1 MDRISLNE
9 RNADIRAQEIR
20 LNVLD
25 MAVRAAPGMGRVDG
39 PLGVAKE
46 FEAWILDA
54 GTKAKPAAASVA
66 TVTTQER
73 AAEPEAAGEA
83 TDMIDV
89 KEEPA
94 APAAAP
100 VVPASVRQAAKK

>member
-46 FEAWILDA
+46 FEAWILSA
-54 GTKAKPAAASVA
+54 GAKGKPVVIPEGLVA
-66 TVTTQER
+66 TAPAQAPV
-73 AAEPEAAGEA
+73 EAPAEA
-83 TDMIDV
+83 TDMIEV
-89 KEEPA
+89 KDEPA
-94 APAAAP
+94 APAPAP